1 MKVSIV
7 IPNYNGEKFV
17 RTCLLSLTKQTEQS
31 FELII
36 VDNASKDNSLGII
49 RDEFENVFKDRIK
62 TVKLDNNYGFSKA
75 VNEGIKASVAPYVIL
90 LNNDTECDC
99 RFVEEMLRGIK
110 KSKRLFSC
118 GAKMVQFYNRDKI
131 DSAGDY
137 YTIIGCTYTKGYGK
151 KPSQYNKKEYVFSAC
166 AGAAIYKKEVF
177 EEIGYFDEMHF
188 AYLEDVD
195 VGYRAKI
202 NGYKNG
208 FIPDAIVYH
217 VGSGSSGSRYNE
229 FKVRL
234 AARNN
239 VYLNYKN
246 MPAFFL
252 IFNYPFIIAGKVL
265 KFAFMCKKGL
275 GSIYLKGIIDGY
287 KGISKCKKVKF
298 KWKNLINYI
307 NIEAELIC
315 NLFRKIV

>member
-17 RTCLLSLTKQTEQS
+17 KTCLKSLTNQTEQS

-36 VDNASKDNSLGII
+36 VDNASKDNSIRLI
-49 RDEFENVFKDRIK
+49 RDEFGNIFKDRMKIIE
-62 TVKLDNNYGFSKA
+62 LDENYGFSKA
-75 VNEGIKASVAPYVIL
+75 VNVGIKASNASYVIL
-90 LNNDTECDC
+90 LNNDTECDR
-99 RFVEEMLRGIK
+99 RFVEKMLKGIRQ
-110 KSKRLFSC
+110 SKRLFSC
-118 GAKMVQFYNRDKI
+118 GAKMIQFNDRNKI

-137 YTIIGCTYTKGYGK
+137 YTIIGCTFTKGYGK
-151 KPSQYNKKEYVFSAC
+151 APSEYSKKEYIFSSC
-166 AGAAIYKKEVF
+166 AGAAIYRKKIF
-177 EEIGYFDEMHF
+177 EKIGYFDEIHF

-202 NGYKNG
+202 YGYKNE
-208 FIPDAIVYH
+208 FIPDAVVYH

-229 FKVRL
+229 FKVSL

-246 MPAFFL
+246 MPLFFL
-252 IFNYPFIIAGKVL
+252 IVNYPFIIAGKMM

-275 GSIYLKGIIDGY
+275 GKIYLRGIIEGY
-287 KGISKCKKVKF
+287 KSLSKCKKVKF
-298 KWKNLINYI
+298 QWRNLINYLI
-307 NIEAELIC
+307 IEAELIL
-315 NLFRKIV
+315 NLFKKIG